1 MREKWQAGRKGRRL
15 MGKDG
20 ISGPKAKSGWSL
32 QLRIK
37 GLMYLQNVL
46 ITK

>member
-1 MREKWQAGRKGRRL
+1 

-20 ISGPKAKSGWSL
+20 ISGPKGKGRWSIK
-32 QLRIK
+32 LRIK

-46 ITK
+46 ITKSKAVIMYKEGVL